1 MDKKTIIL
9 LQGGSQ
15 YEVLNTFLVD
25 LANAFSKLGY
35 DPEIVTILEPNWIK
49 KIVFTLKTRHV
60 AFFFSFNTGGIQLRI
75 NNKSLFDVI
84 HIPLFT
90 FLVDHPLYLLSGLN
104 IEVQN
109 LIVSCIDEDHVSF
122 IKKYLNKPFQTLFIP
137 HGALQKQVDIHWNS
151 QRPIDILF
159 PGTYVEPQRVQKK
172 IIMTLGKYAD
182 LYDKII
188 SASLYETFQPLDE
201 ILVNV
206 FKEEHVNMY
215 EISMTMFYQ
224 LILCID
230 KYVRN
235 VRRKMIIEQLSH
247 LDARVEVYG
256 NGWSK

>member
-1 MDKKTIIL
+1 LKIL
-9 LQGGSQ
+9 L
-15 YEVLNTFLVD
+15 
-25 LANAFSKLGY
+25 
-35 DPEIVTILEPNWIK
+35 
-49 KIVFTLKTRHV
+49 
-60 AFFFSFNTGGIQLRI
+60 IQQ
-75 NNKSLFDVI
+75 
-84 HIPLFT
+84 T
-90 FLVDHPLYLLSGLN
+90 
-104 IEVQN
+104 
-109 LIVSCIDEDHVSF
+109 
-122 IKKYLNKPFQTLFIP
+122 LNKPFQTLFIP

-256 NGWSK
+256 NGWSKLQMILRELTFIPL